1 MGAAS
6 TSIDGFARH
15 EIAEALR
22 GELIVTSL
30 NAART
35 EGACASEV
43 NSASLSNSS
52 RSRLLKLSI
61 GTIFFCLCIC

>member
-1 MGAAS
+1 V
-6 TSIDGFARH
+6 
-15 EIAEALR
+15 
-22 GELIVTSL
+22 IVTSL

-52 RSRLLKLSI
+52 RSRPLKLSI
-61 GTIFFCLCIC
+61 WQNIFLLMHLLS